1 MQLYVGKEPSVV
13 EGIER
18 RRLIEFIGLLAESG
32 AGLEA
37 IASPLTAALRDLV
50 GAVSGSIFWLDAE
63 RRPQGF
69 YHDCAPAELKD
80 FFIAH
85 FDELFSDPG
94 ETNMLSLTEVE
105 GPSVGR
111 LLPAEVQQ
119 WFWDGA
125 VYRHLCVPLGHRY
138 LLDMRIEVDGVG
150 RALFCAWY
158 PESLPFGVAE
168 VERLRQVQPIVAR
181 AFQHTP
187 LGARWSRLDAGDA
200 YFVTDAAG
208 IELLSINDL
217 AERVLKE
224 SHLLRQN
231 VPAVGEVRHAPGF
244 AIAMARAQPAEAEGE
259 GRQEA
264 EPLTLPVK
272 DGRLVVRAAP
282 VRGRAAGQ
290 GDSIVFHLE
299 RQAAAET
306 VWIERLMGL
315 PLSPLQRRLA
325 LFAAQGGQRAEALDR
340 FEVSPEAMK
349 KHLRA
354 ILQATGAASW
364 TELALA

>member
-1 MQLYVGKEPSVV
+1 M
-13 EGIER
+13 
-18 RRLIEFIGLLAESG
+18 
-32 AGLEA
+32 
-37 IASPLTAALRDLV
+37 TAAD
-50 GAVSGSIFWLDAE
+50 AV
-63 RRPQGF
+63 
-69 YHDCAPAELKD
+69 APAELKD
-80 FFIAH
+80 LFITRL
-85 FDELFSDPG
+85 DELFSDPN
-94 ETNMLSLTEVE
+94 ETNMLSLTEIE

-111 LLPAEVQQ
+111 LFPDEAQR
-119 WFWDGA
+119 WFWRSA
-125 VYRHLCVPLGHRY
+125 VYRHLCIPLGHRY

-158 PESLPFGVAE
+158 PQDKPFGQAE
-168 VERLRQVQPIVAR
+168 VERLRQVQPLVAG
-181 AFQHTP
+181 AFRQNP

-208 IELLSINDL
+208 VELLSINEL
-217 AERVLKE
+217 AERVLKD

-231 VPAVGEVRHAPGF
+231 VPAMGELRHAPGF
-244 AIAMARAQPAEAEGE
+244 ATAMARALVQGMEGE
-259 GRQEA
+259 GREDA
-264 EPLTLPVK
+264 LPLTLPVK

-290 GDSIVFHLE
+290 GDSIVFNLE

-306 VWIERLMGL
+306 VWIERLVSL

-340 FEVSPEAMK
+340 FGVSPEAMK

-364 TELALA
+364 AELALG